1 MTFACGHLPFAG
13 AVEAVLAEA
22 GVSVDRSEWELHAGG
37 SAHIVVNAGHLMSVR
52 IAKNPT
58 SGENVRRRTE
68 ALTRLPDFD
77 FAIPRPLTPVLQDGR
92 YTAVGRTWLPG
103 APRAPG
109 SADPRELRRA
119 LEQIRHA
126 DARDAEPWLDRPGQ
140 HWGGHRRRHV
150 LLDQV
155 LPLLLPRNRDR
166 AMSAIEDLVALENVT
181 PQLVHGDLMGSNMLW
196 DGEHL
201 VGVIDWDH
209 ACMSDPAYEVASL
222 GLWFGWSS
230 VRDATDPESYERAKL
245 HARIFPV
252 QAIAYALHHE
262 LDAAQVRQA
271 VEKADAWYETRAV
284 AAA

>member
-1 MTFACGHLPFAG
+1 M
-13 AVEAVLAEA
+13 
-22 GVSVDRSEWELHAGG
+22 
-37 SAHIVVNAGHLMSVR
+37 
-52 IAKNPT
+52 
-58 SGENVRRRTE
+58 
-68 ALTRLPDFD
+68 
-77 FAIPRPLTPVLQDGR
+77 LQDGR
-92 YTAVGRTWLPG
+92 YTAVGMTWLPG

-155 LPLLLPRNRDR
+155 LPLLLPRTRDR

-245 HARIFPV
+245 HARIFPL